1 MTTGGGNKNQDYDPL
16 SGDENGSKVR
26 PAENSGDS
34 HTRAA
39 PEHGAEQ
46 RRSRGGDDTAV
57 VLVVLMCAN
66 IVMFWFVCGCSD
78 YLQSA
83 AAQCRAGQLRK

>member
-1 MTTGGGNKNQDYDPL
+1 M
-16 SGDENGSKVR
+16 R

-39 PEHGAEQ
+39 PEQEHGAEQ

-83 AAQCRAGQLRK
+83 AAQCRAGQLRH

>member
-1 MTTGGGNKNQDYDPL
+1 M
-16 SGDENGSKVR
+16 R
-26 PAENSGDS
+26 PAENCGDS

-39 PEHGAEQ
+39 PEQEHGAEQ
-46 RRSRGGDDTAV
+46 RRSRGGDDAAV
-57 VLVVLMCAN
+57 VLVGVGAN

-83 AAQCRAGQLRK
+83 AAQCSDGQLRH

>member
-1 MTTGGGNKNQDYDPL
+1 MVPHSAPLTAAGGGNKNQDYDPL

-39 PEHGAEQ
+39 PEQEHGAEHGAEQ
-46 RRSRGGDDTAV
+46 R
-57 VLVVLMCAN
+57 
-66 IVMFWFVCGCSD
+66 W
-78 YLQSA
+78 
-83 AAQCRAGQLRK
+83 